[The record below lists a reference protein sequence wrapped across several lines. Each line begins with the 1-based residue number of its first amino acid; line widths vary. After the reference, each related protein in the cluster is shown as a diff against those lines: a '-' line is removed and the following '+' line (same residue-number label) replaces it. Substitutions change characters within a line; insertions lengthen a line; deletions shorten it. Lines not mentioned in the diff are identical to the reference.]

1 MGQMNTIRKRKN
13 RMKMTKSIMKT
24 TSTAKMTKSIMKTTS
39 ITKTT
44 MRKIMTRTMNTR
56 MIVIP
61 MQPPTADALTE

>member
-24 TSTAKMTKSIMKTTS
+24 TSITKMTKS

-44 MRKIMTRTMNTR
+44 MRKIMTGTMNTR

-61 MQPPTADALTE
+61 M